1 MPTLSAGRPR
11 WPLQNSGT
19 KHGESVERPA
29 VCARSGM
36 RVCRLPDRRNRGEG
50 SGQHHRD
57 CRVMLHGNIRVRGC
71 DLFVFDHK
79 FIELTDKQQGTRR
92 QSKAFI
98 LLLKSL
104 CGVRGNRAA
113 IGVTNGYDYDSH
125 HCRYRSSAWRRRL
138 LRPWTLVLTPI
149 PSKSHSGR
157 VPFVAGRSEAS
168 DWGPAPNGPI
178 EPACV
183 PSRLPSG

>member
-1 MPTLSAGRPR
+1 MREIRDAGLSTTGQTKPR
-11 WPLQNSGT
+11 RRFRAASPRLQSHVAW
-19 KHGESVERPA
+19 KHTST
-29 VCARSGM
+29 
-36 RVCRLPDRRNRGEG
+36 
-50 SGQHHRD
+50 
-57 CRVMLHGNIRVRGC
+57 GC

-113 IGVTNGYDYDSH
+113 IGVTNGYGTDSH